1 MSQNQQG
8 NFLDPKTLIAI
19 FILGLAWMGWQSYMQ
34 QKYPDHYTSQPA
46 NETASKEATPES
58 MSGVEKKSSADS
70 EVEIQKEGQT
80 VKNDEVAVNNFME
93 EKTVSYSDENISFEL
108 SSKGMG
114 FNKLEL
120 NKYTD
125 RSGEKILFSKV
136 GNIRPME
143 TGVVG
148 VKSKLDFAIEKVGD
162 HRFVG
167 TAFFGGVK
175 VVKAIEVKSEDFLFD
190 TDISIS
196 GDDERFLGL
205 EINVVKKMQDIE
217 TSTFMPTF
225 ERQEFF
231 VVNDGSDERI
241 LLTKDEAMKQSFAK
255 VSVGSVGTQYFS
267 QSLIDRS
274 EVIPEFRLESNE
286 RSAKGAMI
294 YSALNKN
301 SDFKLS
307 YQAYVGPKDLDILEK
322 IDSQLAGVI
331 DFGMFSWLA
340 RPMLHLMKWF
350 HNMVGNWGLA
360 IIILTLLVRMI
371 VLPFT
376 VMSYKSLNKMKVVQ
390 PQIKALKE
398 KYKDDSQKLNQ
409 EMMLLMKT
417 NKVNPLGGCLPMLL
431 QFPVFIALY
440 QVLGQSIE
448 LYQAPFY
455 FWIEDLSLKDP
466 YYVLPVLMAV
476 TMFVQ
481 QKITPNTMD
490 PAQAKMMMFLPLV
503 FALFMMSL
511 PSGLTLYI
519 FVSALFAILQQ
530 MFFMRDTNNQAV
542 ATA

>member
-1 MSQNQQG
+1 M
-8 NFLDPKTLIAI
+8 DPKTLIAI
-19 FILGLAWMGWQSYMQ
+19 LILGVAWMGWQSYMT
-34 QKYPDHYTSQPA
+34 QKYPDYYTSKPA
-46 NETASKEATPES
+46 EEKPAENAAPETMAGVEKSGASETASAETAEA
-58 MSGVEKKSSADS
+58 
-70 EVEIQKEGQT
+70 QT
-80 VKNDEVAVNNFME
+80 IKNGEVADPKIME
-93 EKTVSYSDENISFEL
+93 ETTLSYSDQNVSFEL

-114 FNKLEL
+114 FNKLVL
-120 NKYTD
+120 NNYTNRD
-125 RSGEKILFSKV
+125 GEKFTFTKV
-136 GNIRPME
+136 GNQRPME
-143 TGVVG
+143 TSVVG

-162 HRFVG
+162 KRFVG

-175 VVKAIEVKSEDFLFD
+175 ITKAIEIQSEDFLFN
-190 TDISIS
+190 TDISVN

-205 EINVVKKMQDIE
+205 QVSVVKEMQDIE

-231 VVNDGSDERI
+231 VVNDGSDER
-241 LLTKDEAMKQSFAK
+241 LLLSKEEAIKESFPK
-255 VSVGSVGTQYFS
+255 VGVASVGTQYFS
-267 QSLIDRS
+267 QSLVDRS
-274 EVIPEFRLESNE
+274 EVIPEFRAESDQT
-286 RSAKGAMI
+286 RALGTLI
-294 YSALNKN
+294 YSALNKK

-322 IDSQLAGVI
+322 IDGQLANVI

-340 RPMLHLMKWF
+340 KPMLHLMKWF
-350 HNMVGNWGLA
+350 HGMVGNWGLA

-376 VMSYKSLNKMKVVQ
+376 VMSYKSLAKMKDIQ

-398 KYKDDSQKLNQ
+398 KYKDDNQKLNQ

-476 TMFVQ
+476 TMFIQ

-490 PAQAKMMMFLPLV
+490 PAQAKMMMFLPVV
-503 FALFMMSL
+503 FALFMLSL